1 MSASIILIAIL
12 GLSLLVIVHEAG
24 HYFAAR
30 AFGMRVTQFSIGF
43 GPSLVSFRPKG
54 SDTTFQLRAIP
65 FMAYVVIAGMN
76 PAEEFDPN
84 DPSLYPNK
92 GVFARIV
99 TIFAGP
105 FANYLAASLFVL
117 GLGLGYGWPE
127 GKPTEPMVID
137 AVEPGSPADKAGL
150 QAGDVI
156 VEADGRHIRNVK
168 ELIEV
173 TAPRAGQPTL
183 YGVERKGVRQPP
195 LTITP
200 KAVGN
205 KGIIGVTPKLDISY
219 RPMSF
224 GEASKLALIY
234 PIDLTVRNLE
244 GIADQ
249 IRHRTTEGIT
259 GPVGMGKLVA
269 EQAQKGTF
277 DFIHILV
284 LISVGLGFFNLVPF
298 PGLDGGRLVFLGYE
312 LITRKRPNER
322 IEVAVHAVGIL
333 FLLGVIALVTMR
345 DVVG

>member
-1 MSASIILIAIL
+1 MSASTILIAIL

-43 GPSLVSFRPKG
+43 GPSLVSFRPKD

-84 DPSLYPNK
+84 DPQLYPNK
-92 GVFARIV
+92 SVFARIV

-105 FANYLAASLFVL
+105 FANYLAASLLVL

-127 GKPTEPMVID
+127 AQATEPMVVEAI
-137 AVEPGSPADKAGL
+137 EPGSPAANAGL
-150 QAGDVI
+150 QVGDVI
-156 VEADGRHIRNVK
+156 VEANGRKIRNVK

-173 TAPRAGQPTL
+173 TAPRAGMPTV
-183 YGVERKGVRQPP
+183 YSVERKGKALPAT
-195 LTITP
+195 TITP
-200 KAVGN
+200 KAVGT
-205 KGIIGVTPKLDISY
+205 KGIIGVTPKVNYSY

-224 GEASKLALIY
+224 SDAGKLALVY
-234 PIDLTVRNLE
+234 PIDLTLRNLQ

-269 EQAQKGTF
+269 EQAAKGTF
-277 DFIHILV
+277 EFIHILL

-312 LITRKRPNER
+312 LVTRKRPNER

-345 DVVG
+345 DMVG